1 MINNSTTFK
10 AITSSILK
18 VLKEDL
24 LRTDGTLESYS
35 WKWNRLKRFME
46 THKLR
51 HLTPDVCDNF
61 LLSVYGAKDFS
72 SLGTGDKKLI
82 SSIRLLKHYLLTGEI
97 IPRKAPVIFAG
108 EIGNLMIQYV
118 SYRKSERLSKHTV
131 YNQEVLLS
139 RFLNFLNSK
148 KVTSI
153 KEINESHIIKYL
165 SVIGVKY
172 KSVASISTY
181 ILRQFFRY
189 LYQRKLINTDLAAF
203 IPRYNYKKQGRLPS
217 TYSGE
222 EIKKILSSVDRS
234 TPVGKR
240 DYSILLLAAMLGLRA
255 SDIAALKFENISWEN
270 SILHLTQ
277 YKTGKELELPLLP
290 EIGNAIIEYIR
301 YGRPESDLKYV
312 FLIARSPFTGINQ
325 SVVTQIAKKAFAQAK
340 IDTSNKHHGSH
351 ALRHT
356 LATLLLEDNVK
367 LPIISEVLGHE
378 NSESTRYYIRVD
390 IQALRKC
397 ALDVPFTSQGFYN
410 QKGGHFYE

>member
-1 MINNSTTFK
+1 MDSH
-10 AITSSILK
+10 
-18 VLKEDL
+18 E
-24 LRTDGTLESYS
+24 
-35 WKWNRLKRFME
+35 
-46 THKLR
+46 LR

-61 LLSVYGAKDFS
+61 LLSVYGVKDFS
-72 SLGTGDKKLI
+72 SLRTGDKKLI

-97 IPRKAPVIFAG
+97 IPKKAPVIFVG
-108 EIGNLMIQYV
+108 EIGNLMIRYV
-118 SYRKSERLSKHTV
+118 SYRKSERLSAHTV

-139 RFLNFLNSK
+139 RFLTFLSSK

-153 KEINESHIIKYL
+153 KVVNESHIIKYL
-165 SVIGVKY
+165 TVIGVKY

-181 ILRQFFRY
+181 ILRQFFSY
-189 LYQRKLINTDLAAF
+189 LYQHKLINTDLAAF

-217 TYSGE
+217 TYRGE
-222 EIKKILSSVDRS
+222 EIKKIMSSVDRS

-240 DYSILLLAAMLGLRA
+240 DYSILLLAAVLGLRA

-277 YKTGKELELPLLP
+277 YKTDKELELPLLP

-301 YGRPESDLKYV
+301 YGRPESDLKYI

-340 IDTSNKHHGSH
+340 IDTSNKHRGAH

-356 LATLLLEDNVK
+356 LATLLLEDNVT
-367 LPIISEVLGHE
+367 LPVISEVLGHE
-378 NSESTRYYIRVD
+378 NTESTRYYIRVD
-390 IQALRKC
+390 FQALRRC
-397 ALDVPFTSQGFYN
+397 ALDVPLTSRDFYN
-410 QKGGHFYE
+410 QKGGYFYE